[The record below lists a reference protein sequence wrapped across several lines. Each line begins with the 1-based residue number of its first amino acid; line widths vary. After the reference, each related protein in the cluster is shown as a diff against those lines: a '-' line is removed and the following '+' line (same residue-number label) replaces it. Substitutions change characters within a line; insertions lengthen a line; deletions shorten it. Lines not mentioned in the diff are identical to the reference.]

1 MVKQTT
7 YGRSPDSDFETFDED
22 ITGDHVALY
31 KFGRSAKTDD
41 PPHESVPL
49 FLSGYNDEP
58 DPREFTNLLRKRR
71 PSVSSRILASV
82 LVASAV
88 AILFALFS
96 SDDMRNIVA
105 VAKVSIASM
114 LPAPSA
120 PAQPDSVQLTAEDI
134 ELLKDPARL
143 SRPANQTSGV
153 RSVTTVATAPSREEI
168 PSAYQSATQS
178 QAAGRCGTARSRNE
192 RAVGCREGSAVQA
205 IPGLGGRAKCVG
217 AGAGPAQKGEK
228 PPAHYCL
235 ALAFHG
241 SALHPVSLFF
251 SLPPMGDLPAVICWS
266 TIEMFRLCRLF
277 CAIAKTAEAT
287 AGTACEWQ
295 AG

>member
-1 MVKQTT
+1 MPIKQDAFMVKHTT
-7 YGRSPDSDFETFDED
+7 YGRSPDSDFETFDEG

-49 FLSGYNDEP
+49 FLSGYNDES

-82 LVASAV
+82 LVASAM
-88 AILFALFS
+88 AIMFALFS

-143 SRPANQTSGV
+143 SRPAKQTSGV

-178 QAAGRCGTARSRNE
+178 QVPAAVAPAAAATKQQSDAEKEALFKQFLAWEVERNARAQVR
-192 RAVGCREGSAVQA
+192 
-205 IPGLGGRAKCVG
+205 PKKAKSPPPTTVLRSPS
-217 AGAGPAQKGEK
+217 AGP
-228 PPAHYCL
+228 L
-235 ALAFHG
+235 
-241 SALHPVSLFF
+241 
-251 SLPPMGDLPAVICWS
+251 S
-266 TIEMFRLCRLF
+266 TR
-277 CAIAKTAEAT
+277 
-287 AGTACEWQ
+287 
-295 AG
+295 

>member
-1 MVKQTT
+1 MVRQTT

-22 ITGDHVALY
+22 ITGDHIALY

-41 PPHESVPL
+41 RPHESVPL

-58 DPREFTNLLRKRR
+58 DPWELTNLLRKRR

-88 AILFALFS
+88 AIMFALFS
-96 SDDMRNIVA
+96 SDDMRKIVA
-105 VAKVSIASM
+105 DAKISIASM

-120 PAQPDSVQLTAEDI
+120 PAQPDSAQLTAEDI

-153 RSVTTVATAPSREEI
+153 PNVTTVATAPSREEI

-178 QAAGRCGTARSRNE
+178 QVPAAVAPAATKELSDAEKVALFKQFLAWEVERNAQARAQVRPKKAKSRAPTAVMLSP
-192 RAVGCREGSAVQA
+192 S
-205 IPGLGGRAKCVG
+205 
-217 AGAGPAQKGEK
+217 AGP
-228 PPAHYCL
+228 L
-235 ALAFHG
+235 
-241 SALHPVSLFF
+241 
-251 SLPPMGDLPAVICWS
+251 S
-266 TIEMFRLCRLF
+266 TR
-277 CAIAKTAEAT
+277 
-287 AGTACEWQ
+287 
-295 AG
+295 